1 MDNHTDCIPNPL
13 IAGTW
18 DNSGVLYLDHA
29 ASSPLRP
36 EAWEAMAPFREEI
49 YGNPSGG
56 HAVSRRAKNA
66 LEDARD
72 LAAEILNA
80 DPLEIVFTGGGTEAD
95 NLAVKGPAF
104 AGGRRKGVVTSP
116 VEHDA
121 VLQSAGFAEAAGCR
135 LSLASVDADG
145 LVDPDGVASLAAG
158 GAAVVSIMMGNNET
172 GVREPVEKAVEAAR
186 SADPSVVFHTDA
198 VQGYVS
204 ERVDVN
210 ALGVDLLS
218 LSAHKFGGPK
228 GAGLLYVRTGTPLA
242 PLIHGGGQELGRR
255 SGTHNVMAAAGM
267 AAAMAALEAE
277 RGDFRAR
284 VAAERDGFE
293 AALSELIP
301 DAVFTAFSAPRMIQT
316 SHVRIP
322 GVLNEVL
329 LARLDAAGLAA
340 SAASACQSGAA
351 VVSHV
356 LEAMGMAPARAK
368 ECLRFSFGWS
378 TPRGEGAAAARLV
391 AREAA
396 ALR

>member
-1 MDNHTDCIPNPL
+1 M
-13 IAGTW
+13 
-18 DNSGVLYLDHA
+18 LYLDHA

-36 EAWEAMAPFREEI
+36 EAWEAMAPFRAGGC
-49 YGNPSGG
+49 GNPSGG

-72 LAAEILNA
+72 LAASLIGA

-95 NLAVKGPAF
+95 NLAIKGRAF
-104 AGGRRKGVVTSP
+104 AGGRLGGVVASP

-121 VLQSAGFAEAAGCR
+121 VLQSAEFCRRAGRPVTLVKVSPDGLIDPAEAA
-135 LSLASVDADG
+135 SHVTSQT
-145 LVDPDGVASLAAG
+145 
-158 GAAVVSIMMGNNET
+158 AVVSVMLANNET
-172 GVREPVEKAVEAAR
+172 GVRQPVEEAVRAVKAACPSAA
-186 SADPSVVFHTDA
+186 FHTDA

-204 ERVDVN
+204 EGVDVD

-218 LSAHKFGGPK
+218 LAAHKFGGPK
-228 GAGLLYVRTGTPLA
+228 GAGLLYVRSGTLLE

-255 SGTHNVMAAAGM
+255 SGTHDVMGAAGM
-267 AAAMAALEAE
+267 AAAMLALEE
-277 RGDFRAR
+277 DRSGFRAR
-284 VAAERDGFE
+284 AGAERDSFE
-293 AALSELIP
+293 AALSALVPEAL
-301 DAVFTAFSAPRMIQT
+301 FTAAGAPRMVQT

-329 LARLDAAGLAA
+329 LARLDLAGAAA

-351 VVSHV
+351 TVSHV
-356 LEAMGMAPARAK
+356 LEAMGMAPAEAR

-378 TPRGEGAAAARLV
+378 TSEGEGRKAARLLALQV
-391 AREAA
+391 E

>member
-1 MDNHTDCIPNPL
+1 M
-13 IAGTW
+13 
-18 DNSGVLYLDHA
+18 LYLDHA

-36 EAWEAMAPFREEI
+36 EAWEAMAPFQAGG

-72 LAAEILNA
+72 LAASLIGA

-95 NLAVKGPAF
+95 NLAVKGRAF
-104 AGGRRKGVVTSP
+104 AGGRLGGVVASP

-121 VLQSAGFAEAAGCR
+121 VLRSAEFCRRAGRPVTLVKVSPDGLIDPAEAA
-135 LSLASVDADG
+135 SHVT
-145 LVDPDGVASLAAG
+145 PQT
-158 GAAVVSIMMGNNET
+158 AVVSVMLANNET
-172 GVREPVEKAVEAAR
+172 GVRQPVEEAAR
-186 SADPSVVFHTDA
+186 AVKAAHPSAAFHTDA

-204 ERVDVN
+204 EGVDVD

-218 LSAHKFGGPK
+218 LAAHKFGGPK
-228 GAGLLYVRTGTPLA
+228 GAGLLYVRSGTLLE

-255 SGTHNVMAAAGM
+255 SGTHDVMGAAGM
-267 AAAMAALEAE
+267 AAAMLALEE
-277 RGDFRAR
+277 DRSGFRAR
-284 VAAERDGFE
+284 AGAERDSFE
-293 AALSELIP
+293 AALSALVPEAL
-301 DAVFTAFSAPRMIQT
+301 FTAAGAPRMVQT

-329 LARLDAAGLAA
+329 LARLDLAGAAA

-351 VVSHV
+351 AVSHV
-356 LEAMGMAPARAK
+356 LEAMGMAPAEAR

-378 TPRGEGAAAARLV
+378 TSEGEGRKAARLLALQV
-391 AREAA
+391 E

>member
-1 MDNHTDCIPNPL
+1 MF
-13 IAGTW
+13 
-18 DNSGVLYLDHA
+18 YLDHA

-72 LAAEILNA
+72 LAAALLNA

-95 NLAVKGPAF
+95 NLAVKGSAF
-104 AGGRRKGVVTSP
+104 AAETPGGIVTAP

-121 VLQSAGFAEAAGCR
+121 VLQSARFCGEAGRR
-135 LSLASVDADG
+135 LSLVKVDRDG
-145 LVDPDGVASLAAG
+145 LIDPDEVASHVASRTG
-158 GAAVVSIMMGNNET
+158 VVSIMMGNNET
-172 GVREPVEKAVEAAR
+172 GVRQPVEETVRAAKA
-186 SADPSVVFHTDA
+186 SNPSVSFHTDA

-204 ERVDVN
+204 ERVDVD
-210 ALGVDLLS
+210 ALGVDMLS
-218 LSAHKFGGPK
+218 LAAHKFGGPK
-228 GAGLLYVRTGTPLA
+228 GVGLLYVRSGTPLQ

-255 SGTHNVMAAAGM
+255 SGTHNVMAAVGM
-267 AAAMAALEAE
+267 AAAMAALEE
-277 RGDFRAR
+277 DRDRFRAR
-284 VAAERDGFE
+284 TAAERDSFE
-293 AALSELIP
+293 STLSALVP
-301 DAVFTAFSAPRMIQT
+301 GVVFTAAEAPRMVQT

-329 LARLDAAGLAA
+329 LVRLDAAGAAA

-351 VVSHV
+351 TVSHV
-356 LEAMGMAPARAK
+356 LEAMGMTPAEAR

-378 TPRGEGAAAARLV
+378 TPAGEGAAAARLV
-391 AREAA
+391 AREVE

>member
-1 MDNHTDCIPNPL
+1 M
-13 IAGTW
+13 
-18 DNSGVLYLDHA
+18 LYLDHA

-36 EAWEAMAPFREEI
+36 EAWEAMAPFRSDN

-56 HAVSRRAKNA
+56 HDVSRRAKNA

-72 LAAEILNA
+72 LIAELLNA

-104 AGGRRKGVVTSP
+104 ASGGRGGIVTTP
-116 VEHDA
+116 IEHDA
-121 VLQSAGFAEAAGCR
+121 VLESAAFAEVSGCP
-135 LSLASVDADG
+135 LNIVK
-145 LVDPDGVASLAAG
+145 VDPDGVVDPTEVVSHVTPTT
-158 GAAVVSIMMGNNET
+158 AVVSVMMGNNET
-172 GVREPVEKAVEAAR
+172 GARQPIEQVADAVKAVR
-186 SADPSVVFHTDA
+186 PSVAFHTDA

-204 ERVDVN
+204 ERVDVQDI
-210 ALGVDLLS
+210 GVDLLS

-228 GAGLLYVRTGTPLA
+228 GVGLLYVRSGIRME

-255 SGTHNVMAAAGM
+255 SGTHNVMAVMGM
-267 AAAMAALEAE
+267 AAAMQVLEAE
-277 RGDFRAR
+277 REDFRMR

-293 AALSELIP
+293 STLSRLV
-301 DAVFTAFSAPRMIQT
+301 DDVVFTSGGAPRMVQT

-322 GVLNEVL
+322 GIRNEVL
-329 LARLDAAGLAA
+329 IARLDLAGLSA

-351 VVSHV
+351 TVSHV
-356 LEAMGMAPARAK
+356 LEAMGMTPSEAR

-378 TPRGEGAAAARLV
+378 TPRDEGPAAARIV
-391 AREAA
+391 AREVA